1 MWPPLSFSHGGIYM
15 NKSEL
20 MRKLIEKFSAVGNK
34 EVKEYYVSLDAKKYL
49 GKIKLYNDSE
59 NDKELLEKINDFL
72 KPINYRATFGGVNLY
87 IMPL

>member
-1 MWPPLSFSHGGIYM
+1 MWPPLSFSYGGIYM

-34 EVKEYYVSLDAKKYL
+34 DVKEYYVSLDAKKYL

-59 NDKELLEKINDFL
+59 NDKELLEKINNFL

>member
-20 MRKLIEKFSAVGNK
+20 MRKLIEKFSVVGNK

-49 GKIKLYNDSE
+49 GKI
-59 NDKELLEKINDFL
+59 
-72 KPINYRATFGGVNLY
+72 TF
-87 IMPL
+87 